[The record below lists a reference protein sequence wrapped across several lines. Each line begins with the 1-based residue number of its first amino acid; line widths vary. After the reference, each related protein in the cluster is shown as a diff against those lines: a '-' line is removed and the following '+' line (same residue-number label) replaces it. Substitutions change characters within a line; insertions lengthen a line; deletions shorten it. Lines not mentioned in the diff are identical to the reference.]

1 MAALA
6 VAACEG
12 TPGPNPPDGA
22 YGNAPNAS
30 NAPGA
35 SNAGGAQSAEGAPPL
50 SSLSGQNRAQVMAL
64 LGAPRFKRQ
73 DNPAEIWQYRS
84 PGCFL
89 DIFLY
94 REKGGDAYRV
104 RHFETR
110 GGGKKTVSETDCF
123 AGLIK
128 SHQTGKSG

>member
-12 TPGPNPPDGA
+12 TPGTNTPGGA
-22 YGNAPNAS
+22 YGNAPD
-30 NAPGA
+30 APGA
-35 SNAGGAQSAEGAPPL
+35 PLAEGTPPL
-50 SSLSGQNRAQVMAL
+50 SILSGQNRAQVMAL

-73 DNPAEIWQYRS
+73 DNPAEIWQYQG

-94 REKGGDAYRV
+94 REKGGDTYRV

-110 GGGKKTVSETDCF
+110 GGLEKSVSETDCF

-128 SHQTGKSG
+128 SQQTGKSG

>member
-12 TPGPNPPDGA
+12 TPSPNPPDGA
-22 YGNAPNAS
+22 HGNAS

-35 SNAGGAQSAEGAPPL
+35 QSAKGTPPL
-50 SSLSGQNRAQVMAL
+50 SSLSGQNQAQVMAL

-73 DNPAEIWQYRS
+73 DNPAEIWQYRG

-110 GGGKKTVSETDCF
+110 GEGKKTVSETDCF

-128 SHQTGKSG
+128 SHKTGKSG